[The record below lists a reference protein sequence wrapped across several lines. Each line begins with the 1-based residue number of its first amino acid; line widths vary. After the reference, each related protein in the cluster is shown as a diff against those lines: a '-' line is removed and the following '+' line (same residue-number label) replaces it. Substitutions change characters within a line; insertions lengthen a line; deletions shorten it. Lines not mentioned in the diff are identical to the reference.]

1 MDYSLVEALNK
12 LSDVCKAVEST
23 GFASGQSKDMMQ
35 LLAEDIHGFICL
47 ISDNRAEKRYEEFN
61 QDYLGGRYSLT
72 NSSGISADDLHAF
85 QVLVLFDKSCMAS
98 VEVKS
103 AEVYVA
109 FFRELGKHYLLSRN
123 DKQDI
128 SMDHYLGHMK
138 MLQSKLFI
146 GDGKDGEKKNED
158 VEQSEIKQ
166 GNHEKTNTGIK
177 KENNK
182 HSEEKSE
189 DEQEESLEEILEELN
204 RMIGLNGVKH
214 EVQSLT
220 NLIIF
225 NQQRAARGLK
235 TVETSNHLV
244 FLGNPGTG
252 KTTVAKLLGRI
263 YKKLGVLETGQ
274 TVEVDRGGLV
284 AGYVGQTALQTQ
296 KKIDEAMG
304 GILFIDEAYTLAKG
318 GTDFGQEAIDT
329 LLKAMED
336 HRDKLVVIVAGYP
349 EPMQKFLD
357 SNPGLRSRFSKTILF
372 EDYTEEELFQ
382 IYQLLCS
389 SNDLYLSD
397 DAAEALKQYLGWLVS
412 HKQENFAN
420 GREARNLYEQTYQNM
435 ANRQSQCENLS
446 EMDLMKI
453 LKEDLPACVLNAA
466 KETLS
471 DNSGNA

>member
-1 MDYSLVEALNK
+1 MDYSLSNAFTRL
-12 LSDVCKAVEST
+12 KAVSDAVEISDAGT
-23 GFASGQSKDMMQ
+23 MPMKEI
-35 LLAEDIHGFICL
+35 LARDIHGFIRY
-47 ISDNRAEKRYEEFN
+47 ISNTEAEARYEAFN
-61 QDYLGGRYSLT
+61 RKYLEGRYPALHEPAKSLELPET
-72 NSSGISADDLHAF
+72 FVIFRKYDETHPNSLDVRAASIFISFL
-85 QVLVLFDKSCMAS
+85 
-98 VEVKS
+98 
-103 AEVYVA
+103 
-109 FFRELGKHYLLSRN
+109 RELGRTYLFSSSDRHDIDMGKYLEYLQILQNNLPTAQNADVLVSQQGEQKPVPRTEDGHRQAAPSNEAKTTDSSR
-123 DKQDI
+123 
-128 SMDHYLGHMK
+128 
-138 MLQSKLFI
+138 
-146 GDGKDGEKKNED
+146 EAE
-158 VEQSEIKQ
+158 E
-166 GNHEKTNTGIK
+166 
-177 KENNK
+177 
-182 HSEEKSE
+182 SEET
-189 DEQEESLEEILEELN
+189 LEEIMAELN
-204 RMIGLNGVKH
+204 RMIGLNGVKR